1 MRSESEE
8 ATRETTL
15 KAQSPPPYACA
26 VCGAPAKI
34 RFCSVSCRL
43 IAKIHATRRRRPLKD
58 HVCQCGQCGKSFP
71 VGRRR
76 KVVPE
81 DLETMAPQEVR

>member
-1 MRSESEE
+1 MRTESEE
-8 ATRETTL
+8 PNRETTL

-34 RFCSVSCRL
+34 RFCSVGCRL

-58 HVCQCGQCGKSFP
+58 HVCQCGQCGKFFP

-76 KVVPE
+76 KLVPE
-81 DLETMAPQEVR
+81 NLEARTHLEVR